1 MTLANNGLNLL
12 NSFEKVIMKKP
23 LILALSL
30 LSMVHSSASTSTSTN
45 KISVGNQTISI
56 PNPDGLI
63 ISKHKNASE
72 IELEKSLK
80 SSVPDTT
87 RMIWF
92 LSPDNKTSESRY
104 SKMNISEECY
114 IAIHEDYANI
124 EFDDEDFY
132 EVKKLIK
139 KSNEK
144 YLNKQT
150 SRDDKKPSLDTS
162 RSSASRENMIDF
174 YMEDISKDIF
184 LESEIGRVYQPKN
197 EGFDI
202 FKPRASA
209 TALVHVNNKALQV
222 GCISLGNNLDW
233 AKTTTLAWASEI
245 VSANTKIPQ
254 GNPLKTRGN
263 WLYEK
268 FVDKLRKK
276 TTYIAKLRSRNSVDL
291 GYPYED
297 DVRLTLEIRGT
308 SHDGSIVFH
317 TNDGLLS
324 CLDRCR
330 ALVRFDD
337 DKIRNLDFKPFDHDF
352 DAMALSTSQQQWFFN
367 KLKSSSKIYIELS
380 YYKKGVRQFE
390 FDSGNLIWNHYDFSD

>member
-1 MTLANNGLNLL
+1 MTLANNGLNFL
-12 NSFEKVIMKKP
+12 NSFEKMIMKKP

-80 SSVPDTT
+80 SSVPDAT

-114 IAIHEDYANI
+114 IVIHEDYANI

-132 EVKKLIK
+132 EIKQLIK

-150 SRDDKKPSLDTS
+150 SRDDKKPSLDAS
-162 RSSASRENMIDF
+162 RSSALHKNMIDF
-174 YMEDISKDIF
+174 YTEDISKDIF

-209 TALVHVNNKALQV
+209 KALIHVKNKALQV

-245 VSANTKIPQ
+245 VSANKKIPQ
-254 GNPLKTRGN
+254 GNTLKTRGN

-276 TTYIAKLRSRNSVDL
+276 TIYIAKLRSRNSVDL

-308 SHDGSIVFH
+308 SQDGSIVFH
-317 TNDGLLS
+317 TSDGLLS

-337 DKIRNLDFKPFDHDF
+337 DKIRSLDFKPFDHDF
-352 DAMALSTSQQQWFFN
+352 DAMALSTSQQRWFFN